1 MKLET
6 HILRGSIN
14 RRQGREHLLVEEVGS
29 LGVALVFCVCVE
41 HGQVLRVERHFV
53 LTKGRI
59 AQGERGLNGSRLR
72 CHLIAGVGG

>member
-1 MKLET
+1 MVLP
-6 HILRGSIN
+6 LYF
-14 RRQGREHLLVEEVGS
+14 VC
-29 LGVALVFCVCVE
+29 ALSTVRSF
-41 HGQVLRVERHFV
+41 VLSDIFV